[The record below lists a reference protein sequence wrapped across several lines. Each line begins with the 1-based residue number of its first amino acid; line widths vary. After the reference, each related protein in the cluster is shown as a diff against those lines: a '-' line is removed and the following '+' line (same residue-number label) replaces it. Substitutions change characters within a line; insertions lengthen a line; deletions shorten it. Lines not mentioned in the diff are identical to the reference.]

1 MKHILKRCF
10 AALCGIALLLA
21 FAPGIALADPETSP
35 VLYEAQGAVIT
46 DEVGNVLYSL
56 NPELELPMASI
67 TKIMTAMV
75 ALDSGIDLDT
85 PCTIHDVYL
94 GEDSQTAGYT
104 ESDTPTLREL
114 LRVMLVYSGNDCAE
128 NVAINVAGSEEAFV
142 ELMNQKAQEL
152 GMTHTHFMNPHGMD
166 EEGHYSCAADLAVMG
181 RVALTEYPFIASTVR
196 LRSVTGTVGGY
207 ETVFYSTDDLMGS
220 YEGMLGIKTGSV
232 YAGTAFLGAAR
243 RDGVTLYTAV
253 LGCATTSGRFTDTES
268 MLDWAFDTYKVMHT
282 SNETWIVDVVPYAYD
297 FRYKCVVT
305 PHTEGRFEVWPQGG
319 SLTYRSTRITRDML
333 MTCGEATGITRWSQA
348 GRPVADTVYQT
359 SGVPLRVPAVGI
371 FELPLFCAID
381 TVGLAS

>member
-1 MKHILKRCF
+1 MGHIFKRCL

-21 FAPGIALADPETSP
+21 FAPSVARADTDTTP

-75 ALDSGIDLDT
+75 ALDSGLDLDT

-94 GEDSQTAGYT
+94 GEDSQTAGY
-104 ESDTPTLREL
+104 EEFDTPTLREL
-114 LRVMLVYSGNDCAE
+114 LKVMLVYSGNDCAE

-142 ELMNQKAQEL
+142 ALMNQKAQEL
-152 GMTHTHFMNPHGMD
+152 GMAHTHFMNPHGMD

-181 RVALTEYPFIASTVR
+181 RTALSQYPFIASTVR

-207 ETVFYSTDDLMGS
+207 TTVFYSTDDLMGT
-220 YEGMLGIKTGSV
+220 YRGMLGIKTGSV

-243 RDGVTLYTAV
+243 RDSVTLYTAV
-253 LGCATTSGRFTDTES
+253 LGCATSSGRFTDTEA
-268 MLDWAFDTYKVMHT
+268 MLDWAFETYDVMHLA
-282 SNETWIVDVVPYAYD
+282 NESWVVDVVPYAYD
-297 FRYKCVVT
+297 FRYKCAVT
-305 PHTEGRFEVWPQGG
+305 PHTEGRFEIWPGAG
-319 SLTYRSTRITRDML
+319 SLSYRSTRITRDML
-333 MTCGEATGITRWSQA
+333 MENGEATGVTSWSQA
-348 GRPVADTVYQT
+348 GRHIADTAYIA
-359 SGVPLRVPAVGI
+359 SSDLLRIPAVGI

-381 TVGLAS
+381 TEGLAS